1 MIYNICQVEN
11 VSGSMAG
18 VSGDWSEVAVPV
30 PFINTFSSS
39 WFYTFN
45 TLQPATVYDV
55 VGRGETGAAAAAGC
69 YTATSVSALLLLFSI
84 KLPLTYQII
93 LFINIHDKTSA
104 INTSTISNIFLPHKV
119 VKIINNFLF
128 LKNIPQL
135 NYKAQQE
142 SGLAEALVA

>member
-1 MIYNICQVEN
+1 M
-11 VSGSMAG
+11 SGSVAG

-30 PFINTFSSS
+30 PYIATFSSS

-69 YTATSVSALLLLFSI
+69 YTATSVSALLLFSI

-93 LFINIHDKTSA
+93 LVINIHDKTSA
-104 INTSTISNIFLPHKV
+104 INTSTISNIFLPQKV
-119 VKIINNFLF
+119 LKIINNFFFF
-128 LKNIPQL
+128 LIFLYFSIKPNKNQ
-135 NYKAQQE
+135 
-142 SGLAEALVA
+142 ALQNHW

>member
-1 MIYNICQVEN
+1 MTWW
-11 VSGSMAG
+11 A
-18 VSGDWSEVAVPV
+18 EV
-30 PFINTFSSS
+30 TSS
-39 WFYTFN
+39 
-45 TLQPATVYDV
+45 
-55 VGRGETGAAAAAGC
+55 C
-69 YTATSVSALLLLFSI
+69 YRLLAVSALLLFSI